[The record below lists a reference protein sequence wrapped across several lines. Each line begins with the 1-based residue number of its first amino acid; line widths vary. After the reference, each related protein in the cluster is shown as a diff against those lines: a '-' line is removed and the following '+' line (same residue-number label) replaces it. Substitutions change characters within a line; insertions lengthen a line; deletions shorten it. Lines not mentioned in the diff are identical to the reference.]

1 MKKLWKT
8 MLGVAAGAVVILLG
22 YSVYVFAAYDR
33 LEDRLPLTVEN
44 ARQAEAETEKVYT
57 AVSYNLGFGAYSAG
71 YSFFMDGGTE
81 SRAYSAEA
89 VRENIGG
96 AMDAV
101 SNLKPDF
108 LLLQEVDQDAT
119 RSYHVDEVSMAAELM
134 PEKTWVYAQKY
145 DSPFLFWP
153 VTDPQGASRSGI
165 VTMSAYC
172 VDSALRR
179 SLPVAENI
187 SCILDLDRCYSVSR
201 IPVENGKTL
210 CLYNAHLSAYNS
222 DSQIAMKQ
230 LELLLVFFVIHQ
242 RQVRENTLGLQPR
255 QLIDA
260 VQLVY
265 VADAQAVK
273 SAVDLQ
279 MDLCGASRRLCG
291 LGEGEG
297 LLVIDH
303 CLGDVVFYDYSGK
316 PLRRMP

>member
-8 MLGVAAGAVVILLG
+8 LLGVAAGAAVILLG

-134 PEKTWVYAQKY
+134 PEKTWVYAQNY
-145 DSPFLFWP
+145 DSPYLFWP
-153 VTDPQGASRSGI
+153 VTEPHGASRSGI

-172 VDSALRR
+172 VDSVLRR

-210 CLYNAHLSAYNS
+210 CLYNAHLSAYIS

-230 LELLLVFFVIHQ
+230 LELLLSDMAAEYEAGNYVVCGEILIKTCWGILPPGSARRRGRPTGAH
-242 RQVRENTLGLQPR
+242 RSRWICSRKGLP
-255 QLIDA
+255 
-260 VQLVY
+260 
-265 VADAQAVK
+265 
-273 SAVDLQ
+273 
-279 MDLCGASRRLCG
+279 CGHLFMEHSQCRPAGTRMRPMTRRLLWC
-291 LGEGEG
+291 
-297 LLVIDH
+297 
-303 CLGDVVFYDYSGK
+303 
-316 PLRRMP
+316 